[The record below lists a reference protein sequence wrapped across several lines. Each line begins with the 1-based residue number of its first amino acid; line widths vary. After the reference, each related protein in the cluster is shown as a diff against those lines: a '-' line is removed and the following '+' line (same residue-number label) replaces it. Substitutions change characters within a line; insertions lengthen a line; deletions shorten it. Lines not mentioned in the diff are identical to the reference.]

1 MPLCA
6 YVHPS
11 VGPHLEKKLFLGG
24 FGSLARLELALRGAS
39 VQLRVTARVDSK
51 MQAAC
56 WQWLSKVKAVT
67 CMLKQLSCS
76 VTHGRHQL
84 TGTEGNHYMVLPSS
98 VQTCRSGA
106 ARASLS
112 CRMTGCDKACTV
124 TSGHGTRSVLAAQ
137 LALSWRC

>member
-84 TGTEGNHYMVLPSS
+84 TGTGGESLY
-98 VQTCRSGA
+98 GA
-106 ARASLS
+106 ALECPDLQIR
-112 CRMTGCDKACTV
+112 CCT
-124 TSGHGTRSVLAAQ
+124 SKSVLQ
-137 LALSWRC
+137 NDRL